1 MHSTTRRERYA
12 HSRDVYTRDVFR
24 TTGLCVH
31 VGSEGRWAPGGGGL
45 VVCVGGGGFGTRP
58 WWLALLACGGAYW
71 PLAIEPSA
79 MTSRQQASVLLRA
92 SALPWASTF
101 LGGNPEYNFCPWRP
115 PLTA

>member
-45 VVCVGGGGFGTRP
+45 VEVWGG
-58 WWLALLACGGAYW
+58 
-71 PLAIEPSA
+71 
-79 MTSRQQASVLLRA
+79 
-92 SALPWASTF
+92 
-101 LGGNPEYNFCPWRP
+101 
-115 PLTA
+115 